1 MAWLVVTLSAG
12 GAWGQTSPADALAGT
27 RESATLRA
35 LRESEQA
42 ASAPRRAPVATV
54 AQAAARDGVT
64 LGEEAGLDAA
74 FAERLRMPALPMR
87 LTPRLIEALRLYRTD
102 ARARGSLTGF
112 LRNAGRYLTRL
123 QGLLVAEGLPE
134 SLAWV
139 VAAESNFDPRAAS
152 PAGAVGLWQFIPD
165 TARGV
170 GLRVDDWVDER
181 RDPVLATRAGARYL
195 RELYERFGTWELALA
210 AYNMG
215 YGGLLRAVRKYNTN
229 DFETLASLEAG
240 LPWETLHYVPRILAL
255 SVAAHNEAA
264 FGLGPVN
271 RETFVAWDDVSVT
284 ESLPL
289 AEIARQAHVTEA
301 RLRELNPALMRSR
314 TPPPTAERPVFTLH
328 VPQGSGE
335 AVRAALGRVARGD
348 VRPYILRVGE
358 ALDEVAARWN
368 LRPAQ
373 LLTRSGLREGAATRP
388 GTMLLVPRA
397 EALPRQEAA
406 PVLGVDPIMAA
417 MPEVEGSRRVYLR
430 VSDADE
436 LGRVAQALR
445 VSTASLAAWNR
456 LDPAARVQPGMW
468 LQAFVRDDPSATARV
483 WAPSEVEALDR
494 TSEAFHD
501 RAVAAAGQRRVRVT
515 VQRGDTVASLAQRY
529 GTTVGMIERIN
540 QRSRRTALEP
550 GETVL
555 VYADPARVADADP
568 AAMAQA
574 SAPGADP

>member
-1 MAWLVVTLSAG
+1 VAWLAVTLSATA
-12 GAWGQTSPADALAGT
+12 AWGQTPLPDALLGT
-27 RESATLRA
+27 RESAMLRG

-42 ASAPRRAPVATV
+42 ASAPRRPPVATL
-54 AQAAARDGVT
+54 AQAAARDGVA
-64 LGEEAGLDAA
+64 LGEEAGIDTA
-74 FAERLRMPALPMR
+74 FAERLRMPSLPMR
-87 LTPRLIEALRLYRTD
+87 LTPRLVEALRLYRTD
-102 ARARGSLTGF
+102 TRARGSLTGF

-123 QGLLVAEGLPE
+123 QAMLVAEGLPE

-152 PAGAVGLWQFIPD
+152 PAGAMGLWQFIPD

-195 RELYERFGTWELALA
+195 RELHDRFGSWELALA

-229 DFETLASLEAG
+229 DFETLANLEAG

-255 SVAAHNEAA
+255 SVAAQNESA
-264 FGLGPVN
+264 FGLGTIT

-284 ESLPL
+284 ASVPL
-289 AEIARQAHVTEA
+289 SEIAQLAHVPES
-301 RLRELNPALMRSR
+301 RLRELNPGLLRTR
-314 TPPPTAERPVFTLH
+314 TPPPTTERPVFTLH
-328 VPQGSGE
+328 VPQGTGE
-335 AVRAALGRVARGD
+335 AVRGALGRVARGNL
-348 VRPYILRVGE
+348 RPYPMRVGE
-358 ALDEVAARWN
+358 GLEEVAARWN

-373 LLTRSGLREGAATRP
+373 LLTRSGLREGTIVRP
-388 GTMLLVPRA
+388 GTVLMVPQG
-397 EALPRQEAA
+397 EPTVQPEGA
-406 PVLGVDPIMAA
+406 PVLGVDPVMVA
-417 MPEVEGSRRVYLR
+417 MPEPQGTRRVYLR
-430 VSDADE
+430 IVDADE
-436 LGRVAQALR
+436 LHRVATALR
-445 VSTASLAAWNR
+445 VDTASLAAWNR

-483 WAPSEVEALDR
+483 WQPAEVEALDR
-494 TSEAFHD
+494 TSETFHD

-515 VQRGDTVASLAQRY
+515 VQRGDTVASLAERY

-550 GETVL
+550 GETVV
-555 VYADPARVADADP
+555 VYADPARVPDADT

-574 SAPGADP
+574 VSADP